1 MMKFIAMLLVF
12 VAGGGSVYL
21 LTNFKDVNTL
31 KEKQP
36 LYWVNPMDP
45 ADRARA

>member
-21 LTNFKDVNTL
+21 LTNFKDVNTFKGKTTSL
-31 KEKQP
+31 LGKP
-36 LYWVNPMDP
+36 DGSS
-45 ADRARA
+45 